1 MTDTSAF
8 IYSQE
13 YLKYQFGQHHPF
25 TPTRCRQVLDR
36 LERMN
41 VFGHKARL
49 VRPNA
54 ATEEQLLLV
63 HTQEYLDFVR
73 KMCEQGAGFLDSG
86 DTPAAHGLFEGA
98 CAVVGGSILGAD
110 LLAEDLCR
118 HAFNIGGG
126 LHHAKAN
133 AASGFCVF
141 NDMAIAT
148 RWLQMRHSIKRIA
161 IIDIDGHHGDGTQEI
176 LYREPVLK
184 VSSHRIGIFPG
195 TGYTD
200 EIGEGEGR
208 GYSVNIPLPEGTGD
222 EAYLYAFREIVPPLL
237 EWYHPE
243 IILTQFGID
252 GHRNDPLV
260 GLALTT
266 RTYANVAESLHS
278 LAQKLCEGR
287 LLLFG
292 GGGYDID
299 ATVRSWALVFG
310 IVSETLSE
318 TSPAYATLLD
328 KDNTVYKDVRA
339 GARIRETVREVKNKV
354 FAIHGIR

>member
-1 MTDTSAF
+1 MTGTSAF
-8 IYSQE
+8 IYSEE
-13 YLKYQFGQHHPF
+13 YLKYQFGPHHPF
-25 TPTRCRQVLDR
+25 TPTRYRQVLDH
-36 LERMN
+36 LKRMS
-41 VFGHKARL
+41 VFDHKARL
-49 VRPNA
+49 VRPNT

-63 HTQEYLDFVR
+63 HTQEYIDFVR
-73 KMCEQGAGFLDSG
+73 KMCEQGTGLLDSG
-86 DTPAAHGLFEGA
+86 DTPATQGLFEGA
-98 CAVVGGSILGAD
+98 CAIVGGSILGTD
-110 LLAEDLCR
+110 LLAKGSYS

-141 NDMAIAT
+141 NDIAIAT
-148 RWLQMRHSIKRIA
+148 RWLQMRHNIKRIA
-161 IIDIDGHHGDGTQEI
+161 VIDIDGHHGDGTQEI

-195 TGYTD
+195 TGYAD

-208 GYSVNIPLPEGTGD
+208 GYSVNIPLPGGTGD
-222 EAYLYAFREIVPPLL
+222 EAYLYAFNEIVPPLL
-237 EWYHPE
+237 EWFRPE

-266 RTYANVAESLHS
+266 RTYTNVAESLHR
-278 LAQKLCEGR
+278 LAHNLSEGR

-292 GGGYDID
+292 GGGYNID
-299 ATVRSWALVFG
+299 ATVRSWTLAFG
-310 IVSETLSE
+310 VVSETLPT

-328 KDNTVYKDVRA
+328 NDDQANEDLRA
-339 GARIRETVREVKNKV
+339 GARVRETVREVKKTV